1 MIYFII
7 YLIGLILSIYLVDN
21 FNNKNKGVD
30 EISYYPVVFSWIYVF
45 SILVATKITKKTW
58 L

>member
-7 YLIGLILSIYLVDN
+7 YLTGLILSIYLTDN
-21 FNNKNKGVD
+21 FNDKNKGVE
-30 EISYYPVVFSWIYVF
+30 EISYYPATFSWIYAIA
-45 SILVATKITKKTW
+45 ILIGHKISKNTW